1 MGGGGG
7 DTVTNT
13 GLGDDQY
20 QTLAD
25 NQVGISGQITAA
37 DDAATKRYDAFD
49 NTLGT
54 INTNA
59 LAAKNN
65 AASATSNASFAKTYS
80 KNAMDAIGSGG
91 SNPTGLYRQFFDQN
105 TNLDAISNQNAGLAK
120 SVGTINTGLASAERN
135 IISGQGDL
143 NKANQNR
150 FDAVDTGLATNFDAV
165 GDVSD
170 QVTDVENISDRIDNN
185 TQDLSTDLSSL
196 STDQA
201 AGFDDASD
209 QLDEGFE
216 GAQDSRQGF
225 ADAGAE
231 ARRNLSDDLA
241 TVGDNQADFYGDL
254 AGTLS
259 DIENT
264 NDTYVSDFDDYVD
277 RYKDDISAA
286 SKDRSNILT
295 GTEDAFGRLRTDL
308 GKYTQAVSGY
318 SADTDDALETGF
330 AGLGDSV
337 EGGFSDLGDDVA
349 EGFIDVEDTVETEVD
364 NLDLPTRLRTLQDN
378 LGDRLGELDEDIG
391 AEFDLVSDAF
401 NDQGDLIEDEI
412 DANGDLVTREIDAQG
427 NLITKKFS
435 AQGDLIASS
444 ENNIFNTLS
453 DVETALGAGQAT
465 LMSGIEGTGL
475 NIDDAITSQYN
486 SLSAELAAQG
496 VDISGVLQ
504 NGFDA
509 NSGSLDANAKSLLTL
524 GSQITGFDSSVT
536 ANFAAV
542 SSAFDAQGNLIGSTI
557 DELGNTVTNQIDAQ
571 GNLITTKFDAQGNQ
585 IDQTETNIQT
595 TLTQASEA
603 QMALQNDIADTLGG
617 TLDSSATAMSAGF
630 DAQNA
635 VMSEQGQNLLAVGMS
650 LDSMSDQQKADF
662 QAVSSA
668 FDAQGNL
675 IRSGTD
681 ATGNLV
687 EREMDANGILLQRSF
702 DAQGNLLGETSLN
715 VNDIMSGL
723 TQLDSISGQIE
734 TGFGGVQKTLG
745 DQTGLMS
752 ELSQEQSTE
761 IQETQDQILGGFDET
776 AGTMDTQIR
785 DIAGVAS
792 QMSDL
797 DMDMRQQFY
806 QLGGAFDDNGELIK
820 ETVDEN
826 GNLIQRSIDTNGNI
840 LLRAFD
846 QTGNEIGQNVVNIGR
861 ALGDLADLNTLPGA
875 NISMGNLSPALQAT
889 PQNDQPN
896 VPVSGFMAPYTE
908 TS

>member
-1 MGGGGG
+1 MSGGGGST
-7 DTVTNT
+7 TVDG
-13 GLGDDQY
+13 GLTDEQFQD
-20 QTLAD
+20 LAD
-25 NQVGISGQITAA
+25 NQVGISTQITDESKAA
-37 DDAATKRYDAFD
+37 KKRYDTFD
-49 NTLGT
+49 KSLGT
-54 INTNA
+54 VNSNA
-59 LAAKNN
+59 VSAKNN
-65 AASATSNASFAKTYS
+65 AAAANTNAAAA
-80 KNAMDAIGSGG
+80 KNAIGVGG
-91 SNPTGLYRQFFDQN
+91 RNPTGLYKQFYDQN
-105 TNLDAISNQNAGLAK
+105 INLDAITSQNAGLAK

-143 NKANQNR
+143 SKANQNR

-196 STDQA
+196 SADQA

-209 QLDEGFE
+209 ELGEGFE
-216 GAQDSRQGF
+216 DAQDSRQGF

-277 RYKDDISAA
+277 RYKDDVSAA

-330 AGLGDSV
+330 AGLGDTV
-337 EGGFSDLGDDVA
+337 EGGFSALGDDVA
-349 EGFIDVEDTVETEVD
+349 EGFIEVEDTVETEVD

-412 DANGDLVTREIDAQG
+412 DANGDLITREIDAQG

-435 AQGDLIASS
+435 TQGDLIASS
-444 ENNIFNTLS
+444 ETNIFNTLS

-465 LMSGIEGTGL
+465 LMSGIESTGL

-486 SLSAELAAQG
+486 SLSDELAAQG
-496 VDISGVLQ
+496 IDISGVLQ

-509 NSGSLDANAKSLLTL
+509 NSGSLDANAKSLLAL

-681 ATGNLV
+681 TMGNLV
-687 EREMDANGILLQRSF
+687 EREMDANGLLLERKF

-745 DQTGLMS
+745 DQTGLMT

-875 NISMGNLSPALQAT
+875 NISMGNLSPALQAA

-908 TS
+908 TA